1 MCKQISNTLGTEW
14 IVLLAENDSIGID
27 ENLMGIKLPL
37 GGITMTTFAPDK
49 VLKII
54 IELRQGTVFGQ
65 DLRLYQVINNRSQIF
80 WCYRCLFT
88 DHCSN
93 RSVEKRKSR

>member
-1 MCKQISNTLGTEW
+1 M
-14 IVLLAENDSIGID
+14 LLAENDSIGID
-27 ENLMGIKLPL
+27 ENLKRIKLPL
-37 GGITMTTFAPDK
+37 GGITMTTFVPDK

-80 WCYRCLFT
+80 
-88 DHCSN
+88 
-93 RSVEKRKSR
+93 

>member
-37 GGITMTTFAPDK
+37 GGITMTTCALLLLIK
-49 VLKII
+49 VLRL

-65 DLRLYQVINNRSQIF
+65 DFRLYQIISNRSQIF
-80 WCYRCLFT
+80 
-88 DHCSN
+88 
-93 RSVEKRKSR
+93 